1 MQLEYVMKTT
11 KGCFPKEEMANNI
24 NYQEE
29 VK

>member
-1 MQLEYVMKTT
+1 MQLEHVMKTT

-24 NYQEE
+24 KYQEE